1 MEKRSR
7 LGRGLN
13 SLLSSTQES
22 VPGAMPDASTDTT
35 PNPNDTSPTV
45 AGQAELREIE
55 VRLVKPNPH
64 QPRRHFDQS
73 ALASLAQSIKVA
85 GILQPIV
92 VSPQEDH
99 YELIAGE
106 RRLKAAK
113 LAGFEKIPAIIRPAD
128 AGQRAQLALIENIHR
143 EDLNPI
149 DRGRAYKAILER
161 QQLTHQ
167 ELADHL
173 GEDRSIITNHLRLLD
188 LAPPVQE
195 LIIHGKLSL
204 GHGKLLASVIDTAD
218 QLRMANLSVAQQLSV
233 RKLEELLKGE
243 LPRPQMSLDSPL
255 LNPVSAHI
263 ADLERQISRDLQMRI
278 QLQQAK
284 KGGKGRLV
292 IHYAS
297 LDQFDQLLQRL
308 QIKIED

>member
-1 MEKRSR
+1 M
-7 LGRGLN
+7 
-13 SLLSSTQES
+13 SSTEETVS
-22 VPGAMPDASTDTT
+22 DTVPDNVP
-35 PNPNDTSPTV
+35 TSPGDGPADAGQPPTSV
-45 AGQAELREIE
+45 AGMEMIE
-55 VRLVKPNPH
+55 VETKQVKPNTH
-64 QPRRHFDQS
+64 QPRRHFNDA
-73 ALASLAQSIKVA
+73 ALESLAQSIKVA
-85 GILQPIV
+85 GVLQPII
-92 VSPQEDH
+92 VSRQGDH

-106 RRLKAAK
+106 RRWRAAK
-113 LAGFEKIPAIIRPAD
+113 LAGFERVPAIVRPTD
-128 AGQRAQLALIENIHR
+128 DGQRAQLALIENIHR

-149 DRGRAYKAILER
+149 DRGRAYKAILDR

-167 ELADHL
+167 QLADQL
-173 GEDRSIITNHLRLLD
+173 GEDRSIVTNHLRLLD

-204 GHGKLLASVIDTAD
+204 GHGKLLVALLNPQD

-243 LPRPQMSLDSPL
+243 LPKPQMNLSPERL
-255 LNPVSAHI
+255 VNPLSAHT

-297 LDQFDQLLQRL
+297 LDQFDQLLNRL